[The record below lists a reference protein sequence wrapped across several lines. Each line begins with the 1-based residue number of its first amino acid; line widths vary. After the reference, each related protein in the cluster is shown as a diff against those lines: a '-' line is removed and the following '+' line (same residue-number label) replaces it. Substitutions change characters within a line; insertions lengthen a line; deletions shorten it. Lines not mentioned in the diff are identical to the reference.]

1 MVYPCKGCTE
11 KDNCE
16 KNKCKKLKAYKKF
29 RSENIKKNRVWAKE
43 SVDVKYRNS
52 ILYNRQRNCS
62 EIGQLNEYRNS

>member
-43 SVDVKYRNS
+43 SVDVKYRQEFDS
-52 ILYNRQRNCS
+52 LKQAKKLFRDRTT
-62 EIGQLNEYRNS
+62 

>member
-16 KNKCKKLKAYKKF
+16 KNKCKKLKAYKKS

-43 SVDVKYRNS
+43 SVDVKYRQEFDS
-52 ILYNRQRNCS
+52 L
-62 EIGQLNEYRNS
+62 

>member
-16 KNKCKKLKAYKKF
+16 KNKCKKLKDYKKF

-43 SVDVKYRNS
+43 SVDVKYRKES
-52 ILYNRQRNCS
+52 DSL
-62 EIGQLNEYRNS
+62 

>member
-1 MVYPCKGCTE
+1 MVYPCKGCKE

-43 SVDVKYRNS
+43 SVDVKYRQEFDS
-52 ILYNRQRNCS
+52 L
-62 EIGQLNEYRNS
+62 